1 MTEDDRPTDPSDQS
15 GIEGGKKSAATT
27 TKGQKRRKVNH
38 ACLYCR
44 RSHMTCDEGRP
55 CQRCSAAS
63 IKRDIGHLCHD
74 EKKPGPSKNNS
85 STSTPQPQPT
95 VDITATPSVIDSS
108 ANPTPIQ
115 PPEGFPMAGA
125 PQPFAPVLPQSTPQW
140 PLFSNPPFGLTGD
153 TTTLGN
159 EFSVLSDFL
168 QSLDSRGF
176 QPFAP
181 GSIVQ
186 DSPQAPSQ
194 TPGPQPTMGIDPD
207 QSQPSP
213 EYPGQIQMPSP
224 APAPHTELTEPLL
237 PSATKQEKFLL
248 TAADQE
254 PGTRDERLARVI
266 HAKYEAGLLRP
277 YNYVKGYARL
287 SRWMDHNVSQE
298 SKKQILQPLSV
309 LRPKFRAIAQSL
321 TDIVSF
327 LRFLVQRII
336 NCWTPIL
343 TRDDLQDLVF
353 IEEAFERLL
362 LDYDRVF
369 SAMGIPACLWRRTGE
384 IYKGNREFAELVG
397 VDVGRLRDGKM
408 CIYELMSEESAVNYW
423 EKYGHVAFDP
433 AQKAVLTS
441 CVLRYKPT
449 SNSGLA
455 PSNGSNGSTHSSPVL
470 HRQVTGA
477 ESTSTSQS
485 GFINCCF
492 SFTIRRD
499 TWGIPSVIV
508 ADFFYHIVGDKT
520 SYSQEL
526 ENLFVCYTLTR
537 GLRQESPCRRRPSLP
552 LEIILSII
560 RYAGFMSVNPDPA
573 LALETQIVPCKH
585 PHLFCGGYSTPPLS
599 RIHLNFMARLR
610 LSYEPGV
617 LSSEFPSGYEHNIA
631 WDQHTSEGHLVLR
644 PCISPTSRSPIYSLP
659 RAPNHFTPD
668 NEIFDHTDKMIRVVS
683 SRPARLLV
691 WRWWEPKF

>member
-1 MTEDDRPTDPSDQS
+1 MTNSSFAPDESHCICSSRSLAADIDSLVANYIIMEDDRTMEPSDQN
-15 GIEGGKKSAATT
+15 GTEGGKKSATT

-55 CQRCSAAS
+55 CQRC

-74 EKKPGPSKNNS
+74 EKKPPAAKNSSNGANSTAGPST
-85 STSTPQPQPT
+85 TSTPQPT
-95 VDITATPSVIDSS
+95 IDTSTPSVIDSS
-108 ANPTPIQ
+108 ANPTPVQ
-115 PPEGFPMAGA
+115 PTEGFPLQSGA
-125 PQPFAPVLPQSTPQW
+125 PQPFAPALPQSTPQW
-140 PLFSNPPFGLTGD
+140 PLFAGGPFGLPGAD
-153 TTTLGN
+153 TTLGN

-176 QPFAP
+176 QSFVP
-181 GSIVQ
+181 GSLLQ
-186 DSPQAPSQ
+186 DAPQTSQSPLRRE
-194 TPGPQPTMGIDPD
+194 TMEIDPD
-207 QSQPSP
+207 QLSQPQQSP
-213 EYPGQIQMPSP
+213 VVQEYPTQIQMPSP
-224 APAPHTELTEPLL
+224 APAPSPKPTPHTDHAEPLL
-237 PSATKQEKFLL
+237 PAATKQEKFLL

-321 TDIVSF
+321 TDI
-327 LRFLVQRII
+327 
-336 NCWTPIL
+336 
-343 TRDDLQDLVF
+343 DLVF

-397 VDVGRLRDGKM
+397 IDVGRLRDGKM

-449 SNSGLA
+449 SNTVIP
-455 PSNGSNGSTHSSPVL
+455 PSSGSNGSTQSSPML
-470 HRQVTGA
+470 YRRGNGQDGET
-477 ESTSTSQS
+477 SSSTSQS

-508 ADFFYHIVGDKT
+508 G
-520 SYSQEL
+520 
-526 ENLFVCYTLTR
+526 
-537 GLRQESPCRRRPSLP
+537 
-552 LEIILSII
+552 
-560 RYAGFMSVNPDPA
+560 
-573 LALETQIVPCKH
+573 
-585 PHLFCGGYSTPPLS
+585 
-599 RIHLNFMARLR
+599 NFIM
-610 LSYEPGV
+610 
-617 LSSEFPSGYEHNIA
+617 H
-631 WDQHTSEGHLVLR
+631 
-644 PCISPTSRSPIYSLP
+644 
-659 RAPNHFTPD
+659 
-668 NEIFDHTDKMIRVVS
+668 
-683 SRPARLLV
+683 
-691 WRWWEPKF
+691 

>member
-1 MTEDDRPTDPSDQS
+1 MTEDDRSTDPIDQS
-15 GIEGGKKSAATT
+15 GTEGGKKSAATT
-27 TKGQKRRKVNH
+27 SKGQKRRKVNH

-44 RSHMTCDEGRP
+44 RSHMTCDEGP
-55 CQRCSAAS
+55 AS
-63 IKRDIGHLCHD
+63 GGHLCHD

-85 STSTPQPQPT
+85 STSTPQPQST
-95 VDITATPSVIDSS
+95 IDTTTTPSVIDSS

-115 PPEGFPMAGA
+115 PPEGFPLAGA
-125 PQPFAPVLPQSTPQW
+125 PPPFAPVLPQSAPQW
-140 PLFSNPPFGLTGD
+140 PLFANPPFGLTGD
-153 TTTLGN
+153 ATTLGN

-168 QSLDSRGF
+168 QSLDNRGF

-194 TPGPQPTMGIDPD
+194 TPGPQPTMDIDPD

-213 EYPGQIQMPSP
+213 DYPGQIQMPSP
-224 APAPHTELTEPLL
+224 VPAPHTELTEPLL

-254 PGTRDERLARVI
+254 PGGFFLRYFVFELAGTRDERLARVI

-321 TDIVSF
+321 TDI
-327 LRFLVQRII
+327 
-336 NCWTPIL
+336 
-343 TRDDLQDLVF
+343 DLVF

-449 SNSGLA
+449 TNSGVA
-455 PSNGSNGSTHSSPVL
+455 PSNGSNGI
-470 HRQVTGA
+470 
-477 ESTSTSQS
+477 STS
-485 GFINCCF
+485 
-492 SFTIRRD
+492 
-499 TWGIPSVIV
+499 
-508 ADFFYHIVGDKT
+508 
-520 SYSQEL
+520 
-526 ENLFVCYTLTR
+526 
-537 GLRQESPCRRRPSLP
+537 
-552 LEIILSII
+552 
-560 RYAGFMSVNPDPA
+560 M
-573 LALETQIVPCKH
+573 VP
-585 PHLFCGGYSTPPLS
+585 
-599 RIHLNFMARLR
+599 
-610 LSYEPGV
+610 
-617 LSSEFPSGYEHNIA
+617 
-631 WDQHTSEGHLVLR
+631 
-644 PCISPTSRSPIYSLP
+644 
-659 RAPNHFTPD
+659 
-668 NEIFDHTDKMIRVVS
+668 
-683 SRPARLLV
+683 
-691 WRWWEPKF
+691 

>member
-44 RSHMTCDEGRP
+44 RSHMTCDEDLVSG
-55 CQRCSAAS
+55 
-63 IKRDIGHLCHD
+63 GHLCHD

-194 TPGPQPTMGIDPD
+194 TPGPQPTMDIDPD

-309 LRPKFRAIAQSL
+309 LRPKFRVGFPLSARLSVPTNEPTQAIAQSL
-321 TDIVSF
+321 TDI
-327 LRFLVQRII
+327 
-336 NCWTPIL
+336 
-343 TRDDLQDLVF
+343 DLVF

-455 PSNGSNGSTHSSPVL
+455 PSNGSNGSTHPQ
-470 HRQVTGA
+470 R
-477 ESTSTSQS
+477 
-485 GFINCCF
+485 
-492 SFTIRRD
+492 
-499 TWGIPSVIV
+499 
-508 ADFFYHIVGDKT
+508 
-520 SYSQEL
+520 
-526 ENLFVCYTLTR
+526 
-537 GLRQESPCRRRPSLP
+537 
-552 LEIILSII
+552 
-560 RYAGFMSVNPDPA
+560 
-573 LALETQIVPCKH
+573 
-585 PHLFCGGYSTPPLS
+585 
-599 RIHLNFMARLR
+599 
-610 LSYEPGV
+610 
-617 LSSEFPSGYEHNIA
+617 
-631 WDQHTSEGHLVLR
+631 
-644 PCISPTSRSPIYSLP
+644 
-659 RAPNHFTPD
+659 
-668 NEIFDHTDKMIRVVS
+668 
-683 SRPARLLV
+683 
-691 WRWWEPKF
+691 

>member
-1 MTEDDRPTDPSDQS
+1 MAEEDRHAEPADQN
-15 GIEGGKKSAATT
+15 GTEGGKKPAATT

-55 CQRCSAAS
+55 CQRC

-74 EKKPGPSKNNS
+74 EKKPNAPKNNS
-85 STSTPQPQPT
+85 STSTPQPQSA
-95 VDITATPSVIDSS
+95 VDTTTATPSVIDSS
-108 ANPTPIQ
+108 TNPTPIQ
-115 PPEGFPMAGA
+115 PPEGLPMAGA

-140 PLFSNPPFGLTGD
+140 PLFANPPFGLTSAD

-176 QPFAP
+176 QTFAP
-181 GSIVQ
+181 STIMQ
-186 DSPQAPSQ
+186 DPSQAPSQ
-194 TPGPQPTMGIDPD
+194 ATSQQPTMDIDPE
-207 QSQPSP
+207 QSQSP

-224 APAPHTELTEPLL
+224 APAPHTDLTEPLL

-321 TDIVSF
+321 TDI
-327 LRFLVQRII
+327 
-336 NCWTPIL
+336 
-343 TRDDLQDLVF
+343 DLVF

-449 SNSGLA
+449 SNSGVP
-455 PSNGSNGSTHSSPVL
+455 PSSGSNGSTQSSPLL
-470 HRQVTGA
+470 HRQVTA
-477 ESTSTSQS
+477 SESSSASQS

-508 ADFFYHIVGDKT
+508 G
-520 SYSQEL
+520 
-526 ENLFVCYTLTR
+526 
-537 GLRQESPCRRRPSLP
+537 
-552 LEIILSII
+552 
-560 RYAGFMSVNPDPA
+560 
-573 LALETQIVPCKH
+573 
-585 PHLFCGGYSTPPLS
+585 
-599 RIHLNFMARLR
+599 NFIM
-610 LSYEPGV
+610 
-617 LSSEFPSGYEHNIA
+617 H
-631 WDQHTSEGHLVLR
+631 
-644 PCISPTSRSPIYSLP
+644 
-659 RAPNHFTPD
+659 
-668 NEIFDHTDKMIRVVS
+668 
-683 SRPARLLV
+683 
-691 WRWWEPKF
+691 